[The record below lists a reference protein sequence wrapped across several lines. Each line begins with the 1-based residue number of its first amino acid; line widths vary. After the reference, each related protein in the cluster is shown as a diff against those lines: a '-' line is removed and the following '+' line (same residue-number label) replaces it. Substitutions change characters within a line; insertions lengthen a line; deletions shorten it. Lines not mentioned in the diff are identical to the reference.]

1 MRRGFVTPVLF
12 ALVAVVCAAAWM
24 LAWRAQRP
32 SGSSPREPVREDVD
46 LVPGTS
52 GELVLEDGRRV
63 SVRIAR
69 LHGESARQS
78 FDAVTL
84 RTRFGLSAGEPFQCL
99 VELRA
104 IPNAEEGGRGFDLT
118 GARVED
124 ERGVALTAFPSVEA
138 TSPSS
143 IVDPLAALVAP
154 PTALVPVENHVSL
167 LLWGRAP
174 GADARFET
182 CCERPVVLH
191 SAEVPA
197 REIQTTLARVRSA
210 ANANGMSAGEAK

>member
-1 MRRGFVTPVLF
+1 MRRGVVTPVLF
-12 ALVAVVCAAAWM
+12 ALVAVACAAAWM

-32 SGSSPREPVREDVD
+32 SGSSPKEPVREDVE

-52 GELVLEDGRRV
+52 GELVLEDGRRL

-78 FDAVTL
+78 FDAEAL
-84 RTRFGLSAGEPFQCL
+84 RARFGLSTGEPFQCL

-104 IPNAEEGGRGFDLT
+104 VANAEEGGRGFDLV

-124 ERGVALTAFPSVEA
+124 ERGVALTAFPAV
-138 TSPSS
+138 SPSL

-154 PTALVPVENHVSL
+154 PTALVPVENRVSL

-210 ANANGMSAGEAK
+210 ANANGMTAGEAK